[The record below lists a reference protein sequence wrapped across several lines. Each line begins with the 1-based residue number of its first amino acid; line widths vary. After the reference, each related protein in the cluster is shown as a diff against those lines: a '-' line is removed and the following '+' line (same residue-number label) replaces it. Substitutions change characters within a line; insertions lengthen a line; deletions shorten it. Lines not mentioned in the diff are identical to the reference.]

1 MQTYKNLLI
10 IGGSGFI
17 GTRLCKR
24 LHARGQSFE
33 ILDKVSSTS
42 FPEQQKNIDVRS
54 LESLL
59 EVIKDNS
66 PIVNLAAEHRDN
78 VSPKS
83 LYEQVNVDGAKNIC
97 SVARKRKTKVIVFT
111 SSVAVY
117 GFAPIG
123 TDECGKI
130 NPFNDYGKTKFKAE
144 QIFKNWQ
151 AEDPSDRCLVII
163 RPTVVFGEQNRGNV
177 YNLLKQIASGKFI
190 MIGSGTNRKSV
201 AYVENV
207 AAFIEY
213 TLTLKAGVHIFNYVD
228 KPDFTMNELVFLVK
242 KNIGNPD
249 KLKLKLPY
257 FLGYAAGKLF
267 DLFAFILRKKF
278 AISSIRVKKF
288 CSDSVYMSAINQTS
302 FTPPISIMDAFEK
315 TIRYEFIEKHTNDH
329 IYFSE

>member
-24 LHARGQSFE
+24 LHSRGQSFE

-42 FPEQQKNIDVRS
+42 FPEQQKIIDVRS

-59 EVIKDNS
+59 EVIKDDS

-117 GFAPIG
+117 GFAPID

-151 AEDPSDRCLVII
+151 AEDPSDRCLIII

-213 TLTLKAGVHIFNYVD
+213 ALTLKAGVHLFNYVD

-267 DLFAFILRKKF
+267 DLFAFLLRKKF

-288 CSDSVYMSAINQTS
+288 CSNSVYMSAINQTS